1 MPSLQTC
8 QATAGPPC
16 TTDALAEHYN
26 YREVLAERP
35 HLGPNVHAARSQAG
49 SVKSNAVQKK
59 RQQTP
64 RSSRKSGA
72 SIFADL
78 PMSPPANP
86 QALRVK
92 KRGLRDI
99 GVSRI
104 SSARKSLRCTTLGQ
118 QFAQGRSRLLQWV
131 YTYLRERTVCVER
144 KWFGVGSLD
153 ESSQTGSADKLT
165 AIRTSLLRSYLP
177 ICKHP
182 RQHKSQAFARSR
194 K

>member
-1 MPSLQTC
+1 LPSLQTC

-16 TTDALAEHYN
+16 ATDALAEHYN

-72 SIFADL
+72 SIFADV

-92 KRGLRDI
+92 KRGAPRYWSKSDQQCTQVFALHDSRAAI
-99 GVSRI
+99 CPGPIQTVTMGVHI
-104 SSARKSLRCTTLGQ
+104 SARTHSMR
-118 QFAQGRSRLLQWV
+118 
-131 YTYLRERTVCVER
+131 R
-144 KWFGVGSLD
+144 KKMVWSGF
-153 ESSQTGSADKLT
+153 TG
-165 AIRTSLLRSYLP
+165 
-177 ICKHP
+177 
-182 RQHKSQAFARSR
+182 
-194 K
+194 